1 MINCK
6 DLQCAKRNSD
16 NNSNNNNDN
25 NNMIQIIVYENMLRF
40 YGMWQYSASG
50 YLISARLCTLIVRVP
65 EAALLGLWY
74 LLNINFCFPCICV
87 KSVQIRIF
95 FWSLFSC
102 IWTEYGPEKIPY
114 LDNFH
119 VVCISHLRY
128 SQYWDDEFPVQT
140 TTIYLEP
147 CQTFMMEAFCQQLKA
162 VNNHRCLTGL

>member
-16 NNSNNNNDN
+16 NNSGSSNNNNKN
-25 NNMIQIIVYENMLRF
+25 NNNNNNNTIQIIVYENMLRF
-40 YGMWQYSASG
+40 YDMWQYSASG
-50 YLISARLCTLIVRVP
+50 YLISAQLCTLIVRVP
-65 EAALLGLWY
+65 EAAFFKLWY

-95 FWSLFSC
+95 FWSLFSH
-102 IWTEYGPEKIPY
+102 IWTEYGPEKTRY

-119 VVCISHLRY
+119 AVCISHLWCP
-128 SQYWDDEFPVQT
+128 QYWHDEFPVQT

-147 CQTFMMEAFCQQLKA
+147 YQTSMMEAFVKI
-162 VNNHRCLTGL
+162 VNN